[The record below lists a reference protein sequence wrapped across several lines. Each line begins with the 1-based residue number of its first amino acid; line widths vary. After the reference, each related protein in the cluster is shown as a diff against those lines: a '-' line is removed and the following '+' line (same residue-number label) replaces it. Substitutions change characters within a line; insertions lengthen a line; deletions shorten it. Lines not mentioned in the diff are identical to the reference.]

1 MRSEHSRDA
10 KVDDLLRRALPDD
23 LPADVAAGMRERISR
38 LRAVHEG
45 ARTPA
50 DGWTWLRQRAVW
62 AALSVLMLAA
72 GILLQGA
79 AASSPLADRIS
90 AIKTSSSDPGRI
102 GR

>member
-1 MRSEHSRDA
+1 MRSEHARDA

-23 LPADVAAGMRERISR
+23 LPADIAAGMRERIAR

-50 DGWTWLRQRAVW
+50 VGWTWLRQRAVW

-90 AIKTSSSDPGRI
+90 AIKTSSSDLGQI